1 MLSVHVHMFLCV
13 ALLAIVN
20 INHTPARIRAFYTSI
35 VLMIL
40 LKVYL
45 CVYAVQFSYGPV
57 QLCVYMNG
65 LVHFKTYAIVYLL
78 SYFIDL
84 SSMHT

>member
-1 MLSVHVHMFLCV
+1 
-13 ALLAIVN
+13 
-20 INHTPARIRAFYTSI
+20 
-35 VLMIL
+35 MIL

-65 LVHFKTYAIVYLL
+65 LVQLKTYAIVYLL